1 MKFFLLFLL
10 FITFFYFLG
19 KIFLRKPKPTP
30 SAKERTR
37 LESVPKI
44 EKPLLETIVPT
55 PETEKFAPR
64 KESIVYP
71 EIGLA
76 PKQEESGRGAKTFP
90 SEKKPEIISKE
101 ESKLDTIPFKAE
113 RESRENI
120 LLEEVPSTFS
130 ETLFPFPWELRKR
143 ETILERVDYNLGWV
157 FFDRYLDTIYLGT
170 VKVMTISE
178 YLAYKMTKDLRS
190 GLMQE
195 GETKRIQERG
205 RVGVAGLIPEIEI
218 PKVPLIGESR
228 INISGDNRITIGG
241 RSTVLSGATETGRRT
256 PLFPELKMEQILNLN
271 LQGSIGE
278 RTKIFID
285 HSSQRELEAKN
296 KVKLEYTGG
305 EDDIIQKVELG
316 ETQLSIPRT
325 AFTGDIPTRK
335 GLFGVSSQAKVG
347 GIDLWAIASRE
358 QSQPQTKE
366 FKGKASFYADT
377 IYDYDFVKG
386 RFFLLGDSV
395 GIKELYLYYDD
406 NQPYGTGK
414 IRAIATINP
423 ENPEDTLPNPDF
435 RNDYRKGSFTLL
447 EGNKDYRLHT
457 FREGEVILEM
467 LRDVSGGWL
476 ACTYITG
483 NDDTVGGYRFQDSL
497 IVLKLLKAFRYTPQ
511 SKTWDLTLRNIYQ
524 LRESKVK
531 LEEVKIFR
539 DEPDID
545 IEGEPRTGKT
555 FLQITGLDP
564 DGDGQIG
571 YPQFLPTLGLLVF
584 PYPKPFAL
592 SELSVRDTV
601 IYTTDVLQPGQGG
614 KYYILVKYT
623 TLTKTISI
631 GPDVEEGTVK
641 VYVNGTEQE
650 PGVDYRV
657 DYEKGEITFLKPLPP
672 DAEIKVTYE
681 YLPLFMAVSRSV
693 LGLRAEGKFLE
704 NGKIGTSLFYRS
716 EMSPQERP
724 TLGSEPFQRMIWEGD
739 LSYSYKNEGFTDFLN
754 RLPLVRAQAPTEVSF
769 SGEIATSLP
778 NPNTFGVA
786 YVDDFEGV
794 VISEKIDL
802 NAVNWFFA
810 SVPVDMDTAKFAK
823 NPLLWTNR
831 RIRKDSIFGPRVKEE
846 REEMVDFLRVI
857 FQPDNSSSWAGF
869 MTGIRGG
876 VDIRNLEYL
885 EGIFR
890 SSSGLGKLK
899 IAIATTVEEDIP
911 RRTKDGRIVGY
922 NNYFD
927 TEDRNR
933 NGILDVLLGED
944 SGLDTVSGVDGQGI
958 PGDDGN
964 DDYDPNYNPQGTE
977 GNRRLDSEDIDGNGY
992 SPRGDNHYY
1001 EYEISLSDTIYFTSL
1016 VNNWRIFRIPL
1027 RQWTK
1032 KVGSPQDQDI
1042 RVVRLVFTDFAKG
1055 ETIDF
1060 YQLELTG
1067 NKWRGFKIEGPI
1079 RGRQPNN
1086 EGPGWDTLGP
1096 EISPDTQEV
1105 IKVYQISVENDTSY
1119 NSPFELKRDAFGKKE
1134 KEASLA
1140 LFFQNLRVQGRIIV
1154 PQVFYAKEDWRDYK
1168 KLKIYLHKDP
1178 NINPVFFIRMGQD
1191 SNNYYE
1197 FRSFIDRGRRVP
1209 GTDGL
1214 WYEFEISFDTLQLVR
1229 SGEIKGDYNFFGNP
1243 TLAEVKYIALGVEN
1257 PYPERISGCIWFD
1270 DIRLVSPYAE
1280 RGLGYQSYFR
1290 FSLSDLANF
1299 SLSLSYL
1306 DPNFVRLSEGGGVKT
1321 GNYTFNQ
1328 GYSFNANL
1336 DRFLPPSWQVSLP
1349 LTYSRNVS
1357 SLIPKFHPVSPD
1369 RRLTKESP
1377 AAESAKGKG
1386 FSESWGTSIRKGK
1399 SGNKFL
1405 NYTLEALSFVWSRSK
1420 SFSQQMLSTDTSFRT
1435 SSGINYAISP
1445 NLTFELGKTEISF
1458 FPQNIS
1464 FGIGYA
1470 SSRTRRETKIPRL
1483 EGKVDTLRDSS
1494 RTKNGAF
1501 SFSTGYSPIEDLNFE
1516 YSENQGRDFYG
1527 VSEEG
1532 KTKRFGLETDR
1543 ERNFG
1548 VSYSLELWDILN
1560 PNFDYNGGYN
1570 ESRMRKRDTILTRRT
1585 FDNEGEFRIDT
1596 DLNLSELFNKLLGE
1610 EGKSGSSRSE
1620 TTGRE
1625 KEGFFRKFASF
1636 FKRLEPFDL
1645 SYSIGRSSEFPSAYS
1660 SPPLLYQLGFIDQF
1674 KAGETLKTPLNREID
1689 NRFSLSSKL
1698 NLGDLG
1704 INYSYENS
1712 RERSYTSG
1720 TGQGSYGVIWPSLSI
1735 TLSKV
1740 ERFLKKWATSS
1751 NLSFGY
1757 QKSRDKSGQL
1767 LPSGKLS
1774 ERGLRLGERNSFSP
1788 LIGWQT
1794 TWKKRIN
1801 TNFNLNYSLT
1811 ADNVYLTGPE
1821 NISRTETKEGG
1832 FDFSISH
1839 AFSAPRGIKILFLP
1853 KIKLTQEMTLSWD
1866 VRYSRRKSEKVEVG
1880 IRTPIGSDENI
1891 STRLSASYRV
1901 SSALDAGA
1909 NIGYSS
1915 FHNLVTRLRSQSVE
1929 INFWIL
1935 FRF

>member
-1 MKFFLLFLL
+1 MFIIFLVS
-10 FITFFYFLG
+10 IFFYLILKTIPPKLRQVKEIEKTERIPEIERQREETLISPFLG
-19 KIFLRKPKPTP
+19 K
-30 SAKERTR
+30 
-37 LESVPKI
+37 ESI
-44 EKPLLETIVPT
+44 
-55 PETEKFAPR
+55 AG
-64 KESIVYP
+64 KESIP
-71 EIGLA
+71 R
-76 PKQEESGRGAKTFP
+76 PKQKLEALPMVEMPLAESLPISEEKREEEVLP
-90 SEKKPEIISKE
+90 EEKP
-101 ESKLDTIPFKAE
+101 T
-113 RESRENI
+113 RES
-120 LLEEVPSTFS
+120 LLFERG
-130 ETLFPFPWELRKR
+130 ETSLLPETVSIYPWELRKR
-143 ETILERVDYNLGWV
+143 ELVRERVDYRLGWV
-157 FFDRYLDTIYLGT
+157 FFERYQDGVYLGT
-170 VKVMTISE
+170 LKVMSLSD
-178 YLAYKMTKDLRS
+178 YLVFKLGEDLRS
-190 GLMQE
+190 GLRQE
-195 GETKRIQERG
+195 GERTRFEERG
-205 RVGVAGLIPEIEI
+205 RRDVSGLIPEIEI
-218 PKVPLIGESR
+218 PRVPLIGESR

-256 PLFPELKMEQILNLN
+256 PLFPELKMEQVLNLN
-271 LQGSIGE
+271 LQGTIGE

-285 HSSQRELEAKN
+285 HNSQRELEAKN

-305 EDDIIQKVELG
+305 EDDIIQKIELG
-316 ETQLSIPRT
+316 ETQLSMPRT
-325 AFTGDIPTRK
+325 VFTGDIPTRK
-335 GLFGVSSQAKVG
+335 GLFGISSQAKLG
-347 GIDLWAIASRE
+347 GIDLWTIASRE
-358 QSQPQTKE
+358 QSQPQTRE
-366 FKGKASFYADT
+366 FKGKASFYLDT

-414 IRAIATINP
+414 IRAIATIHP

-435 RNDYRKGSFTLL
+435 RNDYRKGSFILL

-476 ACTYITG
+476 ACAYITV
-483 NDDTVGGYRFQDSL
+483 NDDTVGGYKFQDSL
-497 IVLKLLKAFRYTPQ
+497 IVLKLLKAFRYSLE
-511 SKTWDLTLRNIYQ
+511 SKTWNLTLRNIYQ

-545 IEGEPRTGKT
+545 IEGEPGTGKT

-564 DGDGQIG
+564 DGDGQVG

-631 GPDVEEGTVK
+631 GLDVEEGTEK
-641 VYVNGTEQE
+641 VYVNGQEQVRGE
-650 PGVDYRV
+650 DYRI
-657 DYEKGEITFLKPLPP
+657 DYDKGEITFLKPLPP
-672 DAEIKVTYE
+672 DVDIKVTYE

-704 NGKIGTSLFYRS
+704 SGKIGTSLFYRS
-716 EMSPQERP
+716 EVSPQERP

-739 LSYSYKNEGFTDFLN
+739 LSYSYKNEGFTDFLD
-754 RLPLVRAQAPTEVSF
+754 RLPLVRAQSPTEISF

-794 VISEKIDL
+794 VISEKVDL
-802 NAVNWFFA
+802 NAVNWYFA
-810 SVPVDMDTAKFAK
+810 SVPVDEDTQRFAQ
-823 NPLLWTNR
+823 NPLFWYNPPQ
-831 RIRKDSIFGPRVKEE
+831 RIRKDSIFGPRVSEDREE
-846 REEMVDFLRVI
+846 RVDFLRVI
-857 FQPDNSSSWAGF
+857 FQPDNFSSWAGF
-869 MTGIRGG
+869 MTAIRGG

-885 EGIFR
+885 EGICR

-899 IAIATTVEEDIP
+899 ITIATTVEEDIP

-944 SGLDTVSGVDGQGI
+944 SGLDTVAGVDGQGI

-977 GNRRLDSEDIDGNGY
+977 GNRRLDAEDIDGNGY

-1001 EYEISLSDTIYFTSL
+1001 EYEISLSDTTYFTNL

-1027 RQWTK
+1027 RQWAN

-1042 RVVRLVFTDFAKG
+1042 RVVRLVFTEFARG

-1067 NKWRGFKIEGPI
+1067 NKWRGFKVEGPS
-1079 RGRQPNN
+1079 RGRQPEN

-1096 EISPDTQEV
+1096 GISPDTQEI

-1140 LFFQNLRVQGRIIV
+1140 LFFQNLRVQGKVVV

-1178 NINPVFFIRMGQD
+1178 NINPVFSIRIGQD

-1197 FRSFIDRGRRVP
+1197 FRSFIDRGRLVS

-1214 WYEFEISFDTLQLVR
+1214 WYEFEIFFDTFQKIR
-1229 SGEIKGDYNFFGNP
+1229 SGEKREDYTFFGNP
-1243 TLAEVKYIALGVEN
+1243 TLAEVRYIALGIEN
-1257 PYPERISGCIWFD
+1257 PSAERISGCIWFD

-1280 RGLGYQSYFR
+1280 RGLGYQSSLR

-1328 GYSFNANL
+1328 GYSFNTNL
-1336 DRFLPPSWQVSLP
+1336 DRFLPSSWQISLP
-1349 LTYSRNVS
+1349 LTYSRNNS
-1357 SLIPKFHPVSPD
+1357 SLIPKFHPVYPD

-1405 NYTLEALSFVWSRSK
+1405 NYTLEALSFVWSKSK

-1435 SSGINYAISP
+1435 SSGISYAISP
-1445 NLTFELGKTEISF
+1445 NLAFELGKTEIAY

-1464 FGIGYA
+1464 FGVGYA
-1470 SSRTRRETKIPRL
+1470 SSRSRRETKIPRL

-1501 SFSTGYSPIEDLNFE
+1501 SFSTSYSPIEDLNFE

-1527 VSEEG
+1527 ISEEG

-1548 VSYSLELWDILN
+1548 ISYSLELWDILN

-1570 ESRMRKRDTILTRRT
+1570 ESRMRKRDTIMTRRT

-1610 EGKSGSSRSE
+1610 EDKSGSSRSE
-1620 TTGRE
+1620 TTGKK
-1625 KEGFFRKFASF
+1625 KEGFFGKFTSF

-1674 KAGETLKTPLNREID
+1674 KAGETLKTPLNRETD

-1698 NLGDLG
+1698 SLGDLG

-1751 NLSFGY
+1751 NLSIGY
-1757 QKSRDKSGQL
+1757 QRSQDKSGQL

-1774 ERGLRLGERNSFSP
+1774 ERGLRLGKRNSFSP

-1801 TNFNLNYSLT
+1801 TNFNLNYSIT
-1811 ADNVYLTGPE
+1811 SDDVYLTGPE
-1821 NISRTETKEGG
+1821 NISRTETKESG

-1839 AFSAPRGIKILFLP
+1839 AFSAPRGIKILVLP

-1866 VRYSRRKSEKVEVG
+1866 FRYSRRESERIEVG
-1880 IRTPIGSDENI
+1880 VRTPIGSDENI
-1891 STRLSASYRV
+1891 STRLSTSYRV

-1929 INFWIL
+1929 INLWIL